1 MVQKA
6 GSISGFP
13 SNDADLYT
21 ALVQH
26 RYRKHISPIKFSD
39 HNPSSKCSNIV
50 FTSCTVPRTY
60 ASLSELE
67 VPAYP
72 TCLARRYQPT
82 CSPTFPTCLKCR
94 RQPVETA

>member
-39 HNPSSKCSNIV
+39 HNPSSKCSNSLRYFSKTVRLINFLRQYRV
-50 FTSCTVPRTY
+50 FKLYRTSVY
-60 ASLSELE
+60 L
-67 VPAYP
+67 
-72 TCLARRYQPT
+72 
-82 CSPTFPTCLKCR
+82 
-94 RQPVETA
+94 RQPV